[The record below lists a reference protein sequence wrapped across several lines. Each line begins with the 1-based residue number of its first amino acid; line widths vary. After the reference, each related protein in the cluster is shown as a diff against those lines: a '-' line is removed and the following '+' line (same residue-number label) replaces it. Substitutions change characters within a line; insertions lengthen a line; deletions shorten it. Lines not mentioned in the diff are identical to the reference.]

1 MSNEIIDTN
10 PPGEPDIVTSDGF
23 NFTMLYS
30 EDLVKQAYENN
41 LIYKFKNFYIYASKE
56 VEGEFNVSE
65 ALDEIVLNDSAI
77 YDYVDDMSITLFA
90 NHNGAELLRQY
101 KDTVAKS
108 NELILFLELDDSTN
122 IMGSVMRARI
132 GSDLMK
138 KQNLASSEL
147 LRFVQSNG
155 INISQDRLQLLLKE
169 SATPDAAGFLKWFS
183 GALQDVGGVFDYLLE
198 KVEVFFEKDIPK
210 QINDYKIKEKRWD
223 PKHEKY
229 DPIFI
234 PRSIEKKLNSKTN
247 KSSSPDYDNLIKS
260 CVDPLF
266 TKIDRLKNKV
276 DSKIDSVGS
285 LLPDTM
291 VKKLK
296 ETVHSLFSHINN
308 IKAFILDP
316 EQGFMLL
323 LQKSIRAFNAM
334 LCGLY
339 NSIIDLISGIFM
351 LIGLLV
357 KAIRGIGDY
366 LVNMTYYNQL
376 FEEVIENLIGDF
388 LKVDWVGVL
397 KNMVKFAMYVPL
409 MQFDLLINKSKA
421 LYDNL
426 ERVFYYTG
434 YVLGFILETVLSVLF
449 SGGALTIKTVL
460 KELKAPIDLV
470 NMIGKGLKNTIG
482 KAKNEFDKIIA
493 FIRYVFK
500 ELKNPDAL
508 VKKIK
513 QFVSEIFQ
521 GIKAN
526 EKVQAYIKFSRQLR
540 KAFDEL
546 GWEVLVEAKYVVVR
560 TRQGLDG
567 QLYSDRKFDLSDF
580 KEAIDKFN
588 TNFTVNTK
596 NLRKALDDLELKK
609 FADEIDL
616 DLLKKFN
623 FKIKLNTTTLDLM
636 DDNGRIVFRG
646 FKGSDEVKNYLSFL
660 SKDIKERE
668 LLIAEMYQTLSSNKR
683 GYNPFRPKAKKYNVP
698 LSKNGTSS
706 DFSNLKEYLYNN
718 DPDFGNVKIKM
729 TGSRELD
736 FKQANELMGLD
747 DIPEG
752 YTWHHL
758 DDLNENLESTMQ
770 LVESKVHKKTC
781 PHLGSVKQIETILKL
796 IGYKG

>member
-65 ALDEIVLNDSAI
+65 ALEEIVLNDSAV
-77 YDYVDDMSITLFA
+77 YDYVDGLSITLFA

-169 SATPDAAGFLKWFS
+169 SAASDAPGFLKWFS

-234 PRSIEKKLNSKTN
+234 PRSIEKKLSSKTN
-247 KSSSPDYDNLIKS
+247 ESSSPDYDNLIKS

-276 DSKIDSVGS
+276 DFKIDSVGS
-285 LLPDTM
+285 LLPDAM

-388 LKVDWVGVL
+388 LKVDWLGVL

-493 FIRYVFK
+493 FIRYIFK

-513 QFVSEIFQ
+513 QFVSEVFQ

-609 FADEIDL
+609 FTDYIDIDVLNKLGLKVKSNNKTVDLLDSNGNIIFRGSKNSDEINNYLFFVDS
-616 DLLKKFN
+616 DV
-623 FKIKLNTTTLDLM
+623 KIKRDL
-636 DDNGRIVFRG
+636 
-646 FKGSDEVKNYLSFL
+646 
-660 SKDIKERE
+660 IKEVNDE
-668 LLIAEMYQTLSSNKR
+668 LRSNNKR
-683 GYNPFRPKAKKYNVP
+683 YKVERENALKHNVP
-698 LSKNGTSS
+698 LSKNGTSP
-706 DFSNLKEYLYNN
+706 DFSNLNEYLYDNN
-718 DPDFGNVKIKM
+718 PNFGNVKIKV
-729 TGSRELD
+729 TGVRSID
-736 FKQANELMGLD
+736 FKYANEVMDLKRT
-747 DIPEG
+747 PEG

-758 DDLNENLESTMQ
+758 DDLDENLECTMQ
-770 LVESKVHKKTC
+770 LVKEDVHLDTYS
-781 PHLGSVKQIETILKL
+781 HFGSAKQFEELFKL
-796 IGYKG
+796 EKYR